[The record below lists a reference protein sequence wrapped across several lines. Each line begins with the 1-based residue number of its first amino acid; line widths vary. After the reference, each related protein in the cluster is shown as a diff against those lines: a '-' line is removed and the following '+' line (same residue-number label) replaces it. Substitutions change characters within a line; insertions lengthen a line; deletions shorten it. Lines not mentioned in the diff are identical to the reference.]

1 MFDTIAIREFDIWLV
16 IIIVT
21 GMAYSILAKK
31 LTVLAACTG
40 GLLASL
46 IASAAGFTG
55 LMMMTGFFV
64 LGSVA
69 TSWKRG
75 YKKIFVSMA
84 EGKGGRRAGQ
94 VLANAGIS
102 GFSALVILFYPEWTG
117 LMLLVM
123 ATGFS
128 SATADTLASELGMIY
143 GKRFFN
149 ILTLKADRCGM
160 DGVISL
166 EGTLIG
172 MCGSCFIA
180 LIYGLG
186 FGFDVSFFWI
196 VVAGTIGN
204 LMDSV
209 LGALLERKGLLGND
223 AVNFLSTLSAAI
235 AMVLLNWIF

>member
-1 MFDTIAIREFDIWLV
+1 MI
-16 IIIVT
+16 
-21 GMAYSILAKK
+21 
-31 LTVLAACTG
+31 
-40 GLLASL
+40 
-46 IASAAGFTG
+46 
-55 LMMMTGFFV
+55 
-64 LGSVA
+64 
-69 TSWKRG
+69 
-75 YKKIFVSMA
+75 
-84 EGKGGRRAGQ
+84 
-94 VLANAGIS
+94 
-102 GFSALVILFYPEWTG
+102 FYPEWTG

-123 ATGFS
+123 AAGFS

-149 ILTLKADRCGM
+149 ILTLKADRCGR

-172 MCGSCFIA
+172 MCGSCFIS